1 MAKIKINKLPEGF
14 ELKDN
19 TVVQKNTMKNGGM
32 VTGDQ
37 ADYGLVTVPQDYYT
51 GVAFNEEGQ
60 ADVRYSLSGVPR
72 DEANIEAEGGE
83 TVLTDLNNDG
93 EFGLYDIK
101 GPRHSKGGVP
111 MFLPEGSFVF
121 SDTDKMKF
129 DKKEMAEFGISSKK
143 KKTPAKISKNY
154 PLNKLYDAINDEHS
168 DDITKRSVDLMKNKY
183 NMGLSKLA
191 FKQEE
196 KKKFQDGVPLASH
209 PYIVSLGENPIEFT
223 ANVEKITQQQA
234 QMDAMAALS
243 PERQAQVMMLQQLMS
258 QVDNDD
264 EAVVME
270 EGMARYGTE
279 IPMAQEGSEV
289 IDQTTGELSTTST
302 EEVEGGEQL
311 SEEDAF
317 QYGSMLFPED
327 IEGSEVVGT
336 EEETADIPA
345 NPLPVTHPKRQE
357 FQNKLNTGRY
367 DVVKTKNA
375 QGQTIIKLT
384 ERQVS
389 DKELKG
395 VDKYNKL
402 ERLFTSN
409 DPQWMKT
416 VDLAYNAVVQEAQ
429 KQGIKNIPSKEEI
442 VRNFLDYQ
450 KNNYIISD
458 AASKDERMAK
468 ELDKDVK
475 NKNSQDLFNKYS
487 GYNINDEDTKL
498 NQIFFQTLAIADKD
512 YEIPYLSYRAEGP
525 NQKTNWLIDNSISK
539 ADGFYG
545 NNTLNQFL
553 DVAKPDSETVILDAD
568 PAIKEKVDYKIPNVN
583 KAPNPQTD
591 WWIQDVNNLQAL
603 NLTDDNLYLPWRP
616 DMAPVKIDYV
626 LDDFR
631 NGVNASLGAQ
641 NTVANAL
648 GTAGGSAAI
657 ANSNIQ
663 GNTLKDIARTINTVN
678 QNNVRTMNSV
688 AGRQAAMDMQVDLI
702 NQRNTI
708 GVYDDTNKAL
718 QSADNFK
725 NWKIA
730 KNAELQ
736 NAAITNRAYAA
747 NINPLFDQF
756 NINPLTGG
764 IVDFTSPK
772 AFQPAPVVDQNK
784 RQQQFFDAYSKFQRS
799 TGQTKEPTF
808 QDYLKF
814 TGQGNSA
821 ASNFS
826 TMGQQEL
833 AQALAS
839 GLLGRRAKNG
849 LETKKMAVPFYS
861 GKMGVE
867 L

>member
-14 ELKDN
+14 ELKGN

-183 NMGLSKLA
+183 SMGLSKLA

-234 QMDAMAALS
+234 QMDAMAALP

-279 IPMAQEGSEV
+279 IPMAQEG
-289 IDQTTGELSTTST
+289 
-302 EEVEGGEQL
+302 GEQL

-327 IEGSEVVGT
+327 TEGAEVIDETTGELSTTSTGDVVGT

-375 QGQTIIKLT
+375 QGQTIIKLA
-384 ERQVS
+384 EKQAANK
-389 DKELKG
+389 DLKG

-409 DPQWMKT
+409 DPQWMNT
-416 VDLAYNAVVQEAQ
+416 VDRAYTGFVASA
-429 KQGIKNIPSKEEI
+429 KSRGIENVPSKEDM
-442 VRNFLDYQ
+442 VRKFLDYQ

-458 AASKDERMAK
+458 AASKDERLAK
-468 ELDKDVK
+468 ELDKGAK

-487 GYNINDEDTKL
+487 GYNINEEDTKL
-498 NQIFFQTLAIADKD
+498 NQIFFQTLAIEDK
-512 YEIPYLSYRAEGP
+512 ESKNPFLSYRAEGP
-525 NQKTNWLIDNSISK
+525 SQKTNWFENNTISR

-553 DVAKPDSETVILDAD
+553 DVTEPDSETVILDSD
-568 PAIKEKVDYKIPNVN
+568 PPIKEKVDYKIPNVN

-631 NGVNASLGAQ
+631 NGVNAALGAQ
-641 NTVANAL
+641 NTIANAL
-648 GTAGGSAAI
+648 GTAGGAAAI

-718 QSADNFK
+718 QAADNFK

-736 NAAITNRAYAA
+736 NAAITNRAYTA

-764 IVDFTSPK
+764 IIDFTSPK

-799 TGQTKEPTF
+799 TGQTKAPTF

-821 ASNFS
+821 ANNFS

-839 GLLGRRAKNG
+839 GLLNRRAKNG